1 MSKEILELITNK
13 QIKTPEEIKMIED
26 YFKEHPDVTYTLIN
40 EDEDPEIRKLLLT
53 SQPPTAHPCF
63 VAMVDGK
70 VVGVQTGNVR
80 PSDIDNL
87 LK

>member
-13 QIKTPEEIKMIED
+13 QAKTPEEIKMIED
-26 YFKEHPDVTYTLIN
+26 YLKDHPDVTYTLIN
-40 EDEDPEIRKLLLT
+40 EDEDPDMRKLLLS

-63 VAMVDGK
+63 IGLVDGK
-70 VVGVQTGNVR
+70 VMGVQTGSISG
-80 PSDIDNL
+80 SDIDNL